1 MDSPVDVNRQNLL
14 SNINEIDEL
23 SVFNDG
29 FEIDEDE
36 QLSGL
41 SDAFELTEIENEEE
55 LFELT
60 EIENEE
66 ELFEPVTTGP
76 VINGPVTCPRIQDE
90 NELQLAIQEFY
101 KNENK
106 RNEELYKYKLFIMK
120 EENRRQNEIHAL
132 KMLCIQHDFFQNY

>member
-1 MDSPVDVNRQNLL
+1 MDSPVDAYMQNLL

-29 FEIDEDE
+29 FENE
-36 QLSGL
+36 QHSGL
-41 SDAFELTEIENEEE
+41 SDAFELPEIENEEE
-55 LFELT
+55 LL
-60 EIENEE
+60 
-66 ELFEPVTTGP
+66 EPVTTGP
-76 VINGPVTCPRIQDE
+76 VITDPVINGPVTCHE

-106 RNEELYKYKLFIMK
+106 RNEELHQYKLFIMK